1 MTIATQKMTLAE
13 FLAFDDGTDYL
24 YELDRGE
31 LIQMP
36 LESEINRRISSFLF
50 AYFLQ
55 CGISPYRLTM
65 KTEIAV
71 SGARVSVRVPDL
83 IVLSEDLASELEG
96 ASRSIVLMEMSAPSL
111 VVEIVSPNQQKR
123 DYRYKRTEYAAREIA
138 EYWIVDPIDNK
149 VTVLEWVEGLYEER
163 VYTGEAAIVSS
174 ILGELDLTA
183 SRVLQGR

>member
-13 FLAFDDGTDYL
+13 FLAFDDGTDYI

-31 LIQMP
+31 LIHMP
-36 LESEINRRISSFLF
+36 SESEINQRMAMFLV

-55 CGISPYRLTM
+55 QGIPPYRLRM
-65 KTEIAV
+65 KSEIAV

-83 IVLSEDLASELEG
+83 LVLSEELAAEMEG
-96 ASRSIVLMEMSAPSL
+96 ASRSIVLMEMPAPAL

-138 EYWIVDPIDNK
+138 EYWIVDPLDNK
-149 VTVLEWVEGLYEER
+149 VTVLEWVEGLYEEH

-183 SRVLQGR
+183 IRVLQGR